1 MTTVDAGSPEETVDR
16 TFLSWQRTIAH
27 SALLVI
33 FGTFV
38 CIRVGEPAVAIGA
51 SIIAL
56 IAIAV
61 GVTLPRPRPRPSTRR
76 DPWPL
81 MLRAAA
87 VLGLAAAL
95 GVVLPLTVL
104 LTS

>member
-33 FGTFV
+33 FATVV
-38 CIRVGEPAVAIGA
+38 CIRVGEPAVAIA
-51 SIIAL
+51 SSVIAL
-56 IAIAV
+56 IAIGV
-61 GVTLPRPRPRPSTRR
+61 GVTLPRPRTTQRR
-76 DPWPL
+76 GSWPL

-87 VLGLAAAL
+87 VLGLAAGL

-104 LTS
+104 MTS